1 MSKPIFIYYIEF
13 ICIRAY
19 EKKILPE
26 VHVFDGLFPGL
37 QNLDIFLEKFTVE
50 LISKSFSGRNN
61 SVKVPSF
68 VFSNSL
74 PHDLEKSGEIR
85 ALVSWALA

>member
-1 MSKPIFIYYIEF
+1 MK
-13 ICIRAY
+13 
-19 EKKILPE
+19 KKILPE
-26 VHVFDGLFPGL
+26 VHVFGGLFPVL
-37 QNLDIFLEKFTVE
+37 QNLDVFLEKFTVE

-74 PHDLEKSGEIR
+74 QYDLEEPGEIR
-85 ALVSWALA
+85 ALINWALA